1 LGSGPPGRRA
11 AARCAGPYTDRRQRI
26 TIDTRDLIPLPSRPE
41 ILRTGAAALY
51 LGIDIGTSSVKAVL
65 LTEDGGSAGSSSA
78 PLEVSRPAPG
88 FSEQSPEAW
97 WQATVRAVNGLSGAS
112 RARVRALG
120 LSGQMHGATLLDSHD
135 RPLRPAILWND
146 GRSAEECLE
155 LERREPA
162 SRAITGNIMMP
173 GFTAPKLL
181 WVARHEPEI
190 FRRTTCVLLPKDY
203 VRLRL
208 TGEKVSDMSDAA
220 GTGWLDVG
228 GREWSDAMLAATDLS
243 RAQMP
248 ALVEG
253 SSPSGTLAAIAAAE
267 LGVPRV
273 VVAGGGGDNAASA
286 VGLGVV
292 RPGEAF
298 LSLGTSG
305 VLFVVTDRFRPN
317 PERAAH
323 AFCHCLPGRWHQMS
337 VMLSAASTLDWV
349 AQLVGGT
356 DLPQL
361 VAKAEAQGLSR
372 HSALFLPYLTG
383 ERTPHN
389 DPGARGVFFGL
400 RPDTTAAELIG
411 AVLEGV
417 AFAFADGLDVLTEKS
432 DQAGQPVN
440 DISVT
445 GGGARLP
452 YWGRLIAAALRRPLT
467 YRAGGE
473 VGAALGAARL
483 ARLAAGDGG
492 EQEVC
497 AAPPVERVVQP
508 DGALAALLASRR
520 RTFQHLYRDLKSTF
534 VEFSS

>member
-1 LGSGPPGRRA
+1 
-11 AARCAGPYTDRRQRI
+11 
-26 TIDTRDLIPLPSRPE
+26 
-41 ILRTGAAALY
+41 
-51 LGIDIGTSSVKAVL
+51 VL
-65 LTEDGGSAGSSSA
+65 LTQQGTISGSALA

-88 FSEQSPEAW
+88 FSEQDPEAW
-97 WQATVRAVNGLSGAS
+97 WQATVRAVNGLSGAA
-112 RARVRALG
+112 RAAVRAVG
-120 LSGQMHGATLLDSHD
+120 LSGQMHGATLLDAQD

-181 WVARHEPEI
+181 WVARHEPDI
-190 FRRTTCVLLPKDY
+190 FRRTACVLLPKDY

-208 TGEKVSDMSDAA
+208 TEDKVSDMSDAA

-228 GREWSDAMLAATDLS
+228 RREWSDAMLAATDLS
-243 RAQMP
+243 RAHMP
-248 ALVEG
+248 RLVEG
-253 SSPSGTLAAIAAAE
+253 SSPSGNLTAEAAAA
-267 LGVPRV
+267 LGIPRV
-273 VVAGGGGDNAASA
+273 AVAGGGGDNAASA

-292 RPGEAF
+292 RPGQAF

-349 AQLVGGT
+349 AQLVGAT

-361 VAKAEAQGLSR
+361 VAQAEAQGLSR
-372 HSALFLPYLTG
+372 HSAIFLPYLTG

-389 DPGARGVFFGL
+389 DPNARGVFFGL
-400 RPDTTAAELIG
+400 RPDTTPAELAG

-432 DQAGQPVN
+432 DRAVQPVD

-467 YRAGGE
+467 YRSGGE
-473 VGAALGAARL
+473 IGAALGAARL
-483 ARLAAGDGG
+483 ARLAAREGS
-492 EQEVC
+492 EEEVC
-497 AAPPVERVVQP
+497 SAPPVERVVQP
-508 DGALAALLASRR
+508 DTALSALLASRR
-520 RTFQHLYRDLKSTF
+520 RTFQRLYRDLKNTF
-534 VEFSS
+534 VEFCS

>member
-1 LGSGPPGRRA
+1 M
-11 AARCAGPYTDRRQRI
+11 
-26 TIDTRDLIPLPSRPE
+26 
-41 ILRTGAAALY
+41 
-51 LGIDIGTSSVKAVL
+51 L
-65 LTEDGGSAGSSSA
+65 LTEQGSISASASA
-78 PLEVSRPAPG
+78 PLDVSRPAPG
-88 FSEQSPEAW
+88 FSEQDPGEW
-97 WQATVRAVNGLSGAS
+97 WQATVRAVTALSGAA
-112 RARVRALG
+112 RAKVRAVG
-120 LSGQMHGATLLDSHD
+120 LSGQMHGATLLDAQH

-155 LERREPA
+155 LERREPS

-181 WVARHEPEI
+181 WVARHEPDI
-190 FRRTTCVLLPKDY
+190 FRRTACVLLPKDY

-243 RAQMP
+243 RAHMP
-248 ALVEG
+248 LLVEG
-253 SSPSGTLAAIAAAE
+253 SSPSGTLTAAAAAE

-292 RPGEAF
+292 RPGQAF

-349 AQLVGGT
+349 AQLVGAT

-361 VAKAEAQGLSR
+361 VAQAEAHGLSR
-372 HSALFLPYLTG
+372 HSAIFLPYLTG

-389 DPGARGVFFGL
+389 DPNCRGVFFGL
-400 RPDTTAAELIG
+400 RPDTTPAELTG

-417 AFAFADGLDVLTEKS
+417 ALAFADGLDVLTEKS
-432 DQAGQPVN
+432 DQVGE
-440 DISVT
+440 ISVT

-452 YWGRLIAAALRRPLT
+452 YWGKLIAGALRRPLT
-467 YRAGGE
+467 YRSGGE

-483 ARLAAGDGG
+483 ARLAAGEGT
-492 EQEVC
+492 EEEVC
-497 AAPPVERVVQP
+497 TAPPVDRVVQP
-508 DGALAALLASRR
+508 DSALAALLASRR
-520 RTFQHLYRDLKSTF
+520 RTFQRVYRDLKNTF
-534 VEFSS
+534 VEFCS

>member
-1 LGSGPPGRRA
+1 
-11 AARCAGPYTDRRQRI
+11 
-26 TIDTRDLIPLPSRPE
+26 
-41 ILRTGAAALY
+41 
-51 LGIDIGTSSVKAVL
+51 
-65 LTEDGGSAGSSSA
+65 
-78 PLEVSRPAPG
+78 
-88 FSEQSPEAW
+88 
-97 WQATVRAVNGLSGAS
+97 
-112 RARVRALG
+112 
-120 LSGQMHGATLLDSHD
+120 MHGATLLDAQN

-155 LERREPA
+155 LERREPS

-181 WVARHEPEI
+181 WVARHEPDI
-190 FRRTTCVLLPKDY
+190 FRRTACVLLPKDY
-203 VRLRL
+203 VRLCL
-208 TGEKVSDMSDAA
+208 TGEKVSEMSDAA
-220 GTGWLDVG
+220 GTGWLDVAR
-228 GREWSDAMLAATDLS
+228 REWSDAMLAATDLS
-243 RAQMP
+243 RVHMP
-248 ALVEG
+248 RLVEG
-253 SSPSGTLAAIAAAE
+253 SSPSGTLTADAAAA
-267 LGVPRV
+267 LGIPRV

-292 RPGEAF
+292 RPGQAF

-349 AQLVGGT
+349 AQLVGAT

-361 VAKAEAQGLSR
+361 VAQAEAHGLSR

-389 DPGARGVFFGL
+389 DPHARGVFFGL
-400 RPDTTAAELIG
+400 RPDTTPAELTG

-432 DQAGQPVN
+432 DQVGE
-440 DISVT
+440 ISVT

-467 YRAGGE
+467 YRTGGE

-483 ARLAAGDGG
+483 ARLAAGGAS
-492 EQEVC
+492 EEEVC
-497 AAPPVERVVQP
+497 TAPPVERVVQP
-508 DGALAALLASRR
+508 DTALSALLASRR
-520 RTFQHLYRDLKSTF
+520 RTFQRLYRDLENSF
-534 VEFSS
+534 AEFSS

>member
-1 LGSGPPGRRA
+1 M
-11 AARCAGPYTDRRQRI
+11 
-26 TIDTRDLIPLPSRPE
+26 
-41 ILRTGAAALY
+41 
-51 LGIDIGTSSVKAVL
+51 L
-65 LTEDGGSAGSSSA
+65 LTEQGTIAASAA
-78 PLEVSRPAPG
+78 AALEVSRPAPG
-88 FSEQSPEAW
+88 FSEQDPEAW
-97 WQATVRAVNGLSGAS
+97 WLATVRAVTGLPHAA
-112 RARVRALG
+112 RARVRAVG
-120 LSGQMHGATLLDSHD
+120 LSGQMHGATLLDAHD

-146 GRSAEECLE
+146 GRSAEECVE

-181 WVARHEPEI
+181 WVARHEPDI
-190 FRRTTCVLLPKDY
+190 FRRTACVLLPKDY

-228 GREWSDAMLAATDLS
+228 RRGWSDAMLAATDLS
-243 RAQMP
+243 RAHMP
-248 ALVEG
+248 RLVEG
-253 SSPSGTLAAIAAAE
+253 SDPSGTLTADAAAE
-267 LGVPRV
+267 LGMSRV

-292 RPGEAF
+292 RPGQAF

-349 AQLVGGT
+349 ARLVGCA
-356 DLPQL
+356 DLPRL
-361 VAKAEAQGLSR
+361 VAQAEAQGLSR

-389 DPGARGVFFGL
+389 DPNARGVFFGL
-400 RPDTTAAELIG
+400 RPDTAPAELAG

-432 DQAGQPVN
+432 EQVGQQVN
-440 DISVT
+440 EISVT

-467 YRAGGE
+467 YRSGGE

-483 ARLAAGDGG
+483 ARLAAG
-492 EQEVC
+492 ESAEEEVC
-497 AAPPVERVVQP
+497 AAPAVERIVEP
-508 DGALAALLASRR
+508 DTALAALLASRR
-520 RTFQHLYRDLKSTF
+520 RTFQRLYRDLKNTF
-534 VEFSS
+534 VEFCS

>member
-1 LGSGPPGRRA
+1 
-11 AARCAGPYTDRRQRI
+11 
-26 TIDTRDLIPLPSRPE
+26 
-41 ILRTGAAALY
+41 
-51 LGIDIGTSSVKAVL
+51 VL
-65 LTEDGGSAGSSSA
+65 LTEQGTVSASASA
-78 PLEVSRPAPG
+78 PLDVSRPAPG
-88 FSEQSPEAW
+88 FSEQSPESW
-97 WQATVRAVNGLSGAS
+97 WQATVSAVSALSGAA
-112 RARVRALG
+112 RAKVRAVG
-120 LSGQMHGATLLDSHD
+120 LSGQMHGATLLDAHD

-155 LERREPA
+155 LERREPS

-190 FRRTTCVLLPKDY
+190 FRRTACVLLPKDY

-208 TGEKVSDMSDAA
+208 TGEKVSEMSDAS

-228 GREWSDAMLAATDLS
+228 RREWSDAMLAATDLRRS
-243 RAQMP
+243 HMP
-248 ALVEG
+248 LLVEG
-253 SSPSGTLAAIAAAE
+253 SSPSGTLTADAAAA

-292 RPGEAF
+292 RPGQAF

-349 AQLVGGT
+349 AQLVGT
-356 DLPQL
+356 SDLPQL
-361 VAKAEAQGLSR
+361 VAQAEAHGLSR

-389 DPGARGVFFGL
+389 DPNARGVFFGL
-400 RPDTTAAELIG
+400 RPDTTPAELVG

-417 AFAFADGLDVLTEKS
+417 AFAFADGLDVLTDGS
-432 DQAGQPVN
+432 DQPSRQVN

-483 ARLAAGDGG
+483 ARLAADEGG
-492 EQEVC
+492 EEEVC
-497 AAPPVERVVQP
+497 TAPPVAQVVQP
-508 DGALAALLASRR
+508 DAALAALLPGRR
-520 RTFQHLYRDLKSTF
+520 RIFQRLYRDLKNTF